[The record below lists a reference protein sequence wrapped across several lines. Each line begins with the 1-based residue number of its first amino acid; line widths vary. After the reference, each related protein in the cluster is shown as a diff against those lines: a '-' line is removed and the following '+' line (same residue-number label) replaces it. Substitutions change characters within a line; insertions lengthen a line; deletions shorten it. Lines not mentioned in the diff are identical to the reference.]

1 MDSVTHH
8 FHDLDTLIEHTHGL
22 FDAWEEDAQLLGSFS
37 LSTLYQVKI
46 AVHEWLANLVQHA
59 NFEQETTTVSLLI
72 KPIDQRIFCAI
83 EDNSDGFVL
92 DEHLEIEPDYL
103 DSLPERG
110 MGLLILKI
118 CTEDLLYQGGELE
131 ATNRLEFY
139 VSADQDPSWQS
150 TPF

>member
-8 FHDLDTLIEHTHGL
+8 FQDLDTLIEQVHGL
-22 FDAWEEDAQLLGSFS
+22 FDTWEADTDLLASFS

-46 AVHEWLANLVQHA
+46 AIHEWLANLVQHA
-59 NFEQETTTVSLLI
+59 NFEQDTTDVSLLV
-72 KPIDQRIFCAI
+72 KPVDGRIFCAI

-92 DEHLEIEPDYL
+92 DEHLEIEPEYL

-118 CTEDLLYQGGELE
+118 CTEDLLYHRGEME
-131 ATNRLEFY
+131 AINRLEFY
-139 VSADQDPSWQS
+139 VSADQDQWQN

>member
-1 MDSVTHH
+1 MDSVTYH
-8 FHDLDTLIEHTHGL
+8 FQDLDTLIEQVHSL
-22 FDAWEEDAQLLGSFS
+22 FDTWEGDSDLLDIFS

-46 AVHEWLANLVQHA
+46 ATHEWLANLVQHA
-59 NFEQETTTVSLLI
+59 NFEQDTTDVSLLV
-72 KPIDQRIFCAI
+72 KPVDDRIFCVI

-92 DEHLEIEPDYL
+92 DEHLEIEPEYL

-118 CTEDLLYQGGELE
+118 CTEDLLYHGGEMQ
-131 ATNRLEFY
+131 AINRLEFY
-139 VSADQDPSWQS
+139 VSADQDQWPN

>member
-8 FHDLDTLIEHTHGL
+8 FQDLDTLIEQVHSL
-22 FDAWEEDAQLLGSFS
+22 FDTWEGDTVLLASFS

-59 NFEQETTTVSLLI
+59 NFEQDTTEISLLI
-72 KPIDQRIFCAI
+72 KPVDDRIFCVI
-83 EDNSDGFVL
+83 EDNSDGFIL
-92 DEHLEIEPDYL
+92 DEHLEIEPEYL

-118 CTEDLLYQGGELE
+118 CTEDLLYHGGEME
-131 ATNRLEFY
+131 ANNRLEFY
-139 VSADQDPSWQS
+139 VSADQDQWPN

>member
-8 FHDLDTLIEHTHGL
+8 FQDLDTLIEQVHSL
-22 FDAWEEDAQLLGSFS
+22 FDTWEGDSVLLASFS

-59 NFEQETTTVSLLI
+59 NFEQDTTDVSLLI
-72 KPIDQRIFCAI
+72 KPVDDRIFCVI
-83 EDNSDGFVL
+83 EDNSDGFIL
-92 DEHLEIEPDYL
+92 DEHLEIEPEYL

-118 CTEDLLYQGGELE
+118 CTEDLLYHGGGME
-131 ATNRLEFY
+131 ANNRLEFY
-139 VSADQDPSWQS
+139 VSADQDQWPN

>member
-8 FHDLDTLIEHTHGL
+8 FQDLDTLIEQVHDL
-22 FDAWEEDAQLLGSFS
+22 FDTWEGKAYSPDAQALT
-37 LSTLYQVKI
+37 TLYQVKI

-59 NFEQETTTVSLLI
+59 NFEDETTEVSMRI
-72 KPIDQRIFCAI
+72 ERMDNRIFCVI

-92 DEHLEIEPDYL
+92 DEHLEIEPEYL
-103 DSLPERG
+103 ESLPERG

-118 CTEDLLYQGGELE
+118 CTEDLLYKSGDFEDN
-131 ATNRLEFY
+131 NRLEFY
-139 VSADQDPSWQS
+139 VSADQDQWQN

>member
-8 FHDLDTLIEHTHGL
+8 FQDLDTLIEQVHSL
-22 FDAWEEDAQLLGSFS
+22 FDTWEGDDVLLASFS

-59 NFEQETTTVSLLI
+59 NFEQDTTDVSLLI
-72 KPIDQRIFCAI
+72 KPVDDRIFCVI
-83 EDNSDGFVL
+83 EDNSDGFIL
-92 DEHLEIEPDYL
+92 DEHLEIEPEYL

-118 CTEDLLYQGGELE
+118 CTEDLLYHGGEME
-131 ATNRLEFY
+131 AINRLEFY
-139 VSADQDPSWQS
+139 VSADQDQWPN